1 MCVSQEREPQA
12 EKEKKER
19 EELRAAEQKQAQ
31 RATGLMNVQPKRPV
45 SQVSLILPQFS
56 PPRTNRLAS
65 HIRADCEGSERE
77 RDRERERETSDSPY
91 IKTSTHRQTMF
102 EVLGESSYVFS
113 QPSSLLSTRRERERE
128 REREEETSVS
138 PYIKTSTHHTTLYE
152 GLRCWVSHPMFALI
166 PPLFPPLMGTSCDL
180 VFRGLWGMCR
190 YGAVSFLDMLCR
202 DCFVQIDLRLG
213 STLTYP
219 QHYRFCL

>member
-1 MCVSQEREPQA
+1 MSHP
-12 EKEKKER
+12 
-19 EELRAAEQKQAQ
+19 
-31 RATGLMNVQPKRPV
+31 MF
-45 SQVSLILPQFS
+45 SLS
-56 PPRTNRLAS
+56 PPLFFLRVGTSCDLVFRGLWGMCRYGA
-65 HIRADCEGSERE
+65 
-77 RDRERERETSDSPY
+77 RDRA
-91 IKTSTHRQTMF
+91 
-102 EVLGESSYVFS
+102 
-113 QPSSLLSTRRERERE
+113 RE

-166 PPLFPPLMGTSCDL
+166 PPLFPPLVGTSCDL

>member
-1 MCVSQEREPQA
+1 MVS
-12 EKEKKER
+12 
-19 EELRAAEQKQAQ
+19 
-31 RATGLMNVQPKRPV
+31 
-45 SQVSLILPQFS
+45 
-56 PPRTNRLAS
+56 
-65 HIRADCEGSERE
+65 DCANRE

-91 IKTSTHRQTMF
+91 IKTSTHLV
-102 EVLGESSYVFS
+102 E
-113 QPSSLLSTRRERERE
+113 RERERE
-128 REREEETSVS
+128 RERETSVS

-166 PPLFPPLMGTSCDL
+166 PPLLSPLMGTSCDL

>member
-1 MCVSQEREPQA
+1 MTLIMAERNAFHTSSCTRRVGRQA
-12 EKEKKER
+12 
-19 EELRAAEQKQAQ
+19 LDH
-31 RATGLMNVQPKRPV
+31 PV
-45 SQVSLILPQFS
+45 PNQH
-56 PPRTNRLAS
+56 RLA
-65 HIRADCEGSERE
+65 HCFDQRR
-77 RDRERERETSDSPY
+77 
-91 IKTSTHRQTMF
+91 
-102 EVLGESSYVFS
+102 VLACGNLL
-113 QPSSLLSTRRERERE
+113 PSSIDLRE